1 MTLQE
6 QMIAANVRNWLSDL
20 AIGAKATATTI
31 RFAVCKEEEAYVH
44 EASVY
49 DDGIRDDIP
58 TVHVHRLK
66 ELAKAAELDVQYRTF
81 TKDDYYYEPFSGE
94 YFLVFNGV
102 KFSDMRLRKGYKYN
116 EGK

>member
-20 AIGAKATATTI
+20 AVGAKATATTI
-31 RFAVCKEEEAYVH
+31 RFAVCNEENAYEH

-49 DDGIRDDIP
+49 DDGIRDDIS

-81 TKDDYYYEPFSGE
+81 TKDEYYYKSFSGE
-94 YFLVFNGV
+94 YFIVFNGV